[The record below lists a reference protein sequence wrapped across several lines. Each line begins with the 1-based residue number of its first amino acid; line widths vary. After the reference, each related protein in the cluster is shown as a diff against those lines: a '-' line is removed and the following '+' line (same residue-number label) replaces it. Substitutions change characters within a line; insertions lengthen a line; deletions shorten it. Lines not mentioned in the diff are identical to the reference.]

1 MPWPTALCSR
11 SSGSTRPGDAARNA
25 RPGGD
30 VGNGATPP
38 RAFPPQSLRRM
49 SLIADLERELAA
61 RTTRG
66 LARVR
71 RTLASPQGARVTV
84 DGREVIAFASNDYL
98 GLAND
103 PAIVAAA
110 RDGASRWGVGAG
122 ASHLISGHAVPH
134 ASLETELA
142 AFVQPCATAQALTFS
157 SGYLAN
163 LALLT
168 ALCGRGDAIFAD
180 RLNHACLNDGALLS
194 RARLIRY
201 PHRDVAALRT
211 RLATTDARRKV
222 IATDAVFSMDGDLA
236 PLPQLLSLADEF
248 DATLVVDD
256 AHGFGVLGDGRGTLA
271 HFGLASERIFYM
283 GTLGKAAGVAG
294 AFVAAHPAV
303 IDTLVQT
310 ARPYIYT
317 TAPPPLLA
325 AALRASLSVIRDD
338 AARRAHLASLIVRFR
353 QRLAP
358 LPWTLTDSPTAIQ
371 PLIVGANDAAVALAD
386 ALWARGLWVPAIR
399 PPTVP
404 QGTARLRIT
413 LSAAHTR
420 EDVDTLADA
429 LAELAPAHAQLDK
442 Q

>member
-1 MPWPTALCSR
+1 
-11 SSGSTRPGDAARNA
+11 
-25 RPGGD
+25 
-30 VGNGATPP
+30 
-38 RAFPPQSLRRM
+38 M

-61 RTTRG
+61 RASRG
-66 LARVR
+66 LARKR
-71 RTLASPQGARVTV
+71 RTLSSPQGARVIV

-122 ASHLISGHAVPH
+122 ASHLISGHAAPH
-134 ASLETELA
+134 ALLEAELA
-142 AFVQPCATAQALTFS
+142 AFVRPCASAQALTFS

-163 LALLT
+163 LSLLT
-168 ALCGRGDAIFAD
+168 ALCSRGDAIFAD

-211 RLATTDARRKV
+211 RLAATNARRKV

-236 PLPQLLSLADEF
+236 PLPALLSLADEF

-271 HFGLASERIFYM
+271 HLGLASARIVYM

-303 IDTLVQT
+303 IETLAQT

-317 TAPPPLLA
+317 TAAPPLLA
-325 AALRASLSVIRDD
+325 AALRAGLSIIRDD
-338 AARRAHLASLIVRFR
+338 VARRAHLVSLIARFR
-353 QRLAP
+353 ERLTST
-358 LPWTLTDSPTAIQ
+358 PWTLADSQTAIQ
-371 PLIVGANDAAVALAD
+371 PLIVGANAAAVALAE
-386 ALWARGLWVPAIR
+386 ALWARNLWVPAIR

-413 LSAAHTR
+413 LSAAHTHA
-420 EDVDTLADA
+420 DVDALADA
-429 LAELAPAHAQLDK
+429 LAELAPVDAQFAK